1 LYHFS
6 FDGGAYDAPIR
17 KNNEIEMLF
26 CNKDKETKEIK
37 NKIKLK
43 LGRRGAVD

>member
-1 LYHFS
+1 LYHFY
-6 FDGGAYDAPIR
+6 FDGGDYDGPIR

-37 NKIKLK
+37 NKLKLE
-43 LGRRGAVD
+43 LGRRDAVD